1 MGQRGEGRLLSSKNS
16 AFKKLPNSPPPWNG
30 SDISSHSLGI
40 YSAKYF
46 MALAPLVLT
55 SPFGGGVIPSL
66 KTRSQVQRSDLVW
79 VRQLVNCGLAL
90 IHSSHWSFQ
99 ADIVINLFIS
109 QETETKAN

>member
-46 MALAPLVLT
+46 MVLAPLVLT

-66 KTRSQVQRSDLVW
+66 KTRSQVQRRDLVW
-79 VRQLVNCGLAL
+79 VRQLAGCGLAL
-90 IHSSHWSFQ
+90 THSSHWSFQ
-99 ADIVINLFIS
+99 ADTVITLSIS